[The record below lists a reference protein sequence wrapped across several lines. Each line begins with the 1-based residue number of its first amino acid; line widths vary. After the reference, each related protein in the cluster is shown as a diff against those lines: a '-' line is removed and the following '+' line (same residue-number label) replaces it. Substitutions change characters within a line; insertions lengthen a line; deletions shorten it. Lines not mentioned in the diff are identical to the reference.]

1 MNCSSATTFQNAISA
16 HGIAELRPRQI
27 HTLQVNVGKYCNQ
40 TCRHCH
46 VDAGPQR
53 TEIMSAEVAA
63 HVISALKRYPQLETL
78 DITGGAPELH
88 APFRMLVREA
98 RALGRQVI
106 DRCNL
111 TVLFVPGQED
121 LADFLAKN
129 RVQIIASL
137 PCYLEENVDQQRG
150 SGVFQQSIAALKK
163 LNEHGYGKNGSGLEL
178 NLIFNPLGPSLP
190 PPQLELEHDYKAQLF
205 DRHRIVFNQLFTL
218 TNMPIARFERDLML
232 SGSLQ
237 NYMDLLLQK
246 FNPAAIGGLM
256 CRSMISVGWDGVLYD
271 CDFNQMLGLPVDVE
285 HCRHIADFDL
295 HALQQRHIRTE
306 KHCFGCSAGAGSSC
320 GGALADL

>member
-1 MNCSSATTFQNAISA
+1 MNCSDATTFQKVLSA
-16 HGIAELRPRQI
+16 HEITELRPLQI

-53 TEIMSAEVAA
+53 KEIMSAEVAA
-63 HVISALKRYPQLETL
+63 HVISVLKRYPQIQTL

-88 APFRMLVREA
+88 APFRMLVHEA
-98 RALGRQVI
+98 RALHRQVI

-121 LADFLAKN
+121 LADFLAQN
-129 RVQIIASL
+129 RVQVIASL
-137 PCYLEENVDQQRG
+137 PCYSEENVDQQRG

-163 LNEHGYGKNGSGLEL
+163 LNEFGYGKIGSGLEL
-178 NLIFNPLGPSLP
+178 NLIFNPLGPSIP
-190 PPQLELEHDYKAQLF
+190 PSQSILERDYKAQLF
-205 DRHRIVFNQLFTL
+205 DRFGIIFNRLFTL
-218 TNMPIARFERDLML
+218 TNMPIARFEHDLIR

-237 NYMDLLLQK
+237 KYMDLLLQK
-246 FNPAAIGGLM
+246 FNPAAIDGLM
-256 CRSMISVGWDGVLYD
+256 CRSMISVGWDGRLYD
-271 CDFNQMLGLPVDVE
+271 CDFNQMLDLPIGVKD
-285 HCRHIADFDL
+285 CRHIADFDL
-295 HALQQRHIRTE
+295 HALQHRHIQTD

-320 GGALADL
+320 SGALLDL